1 MKKIILFSVLFI
13 CNSITAQYWGL
24 QQNQAMLGGGFG
36 LTWIDGTPHY
46 ALRFFPEIQFSKIG
60 VGLDLNFEFTPEGKL
75 RSENFNEFSD
85 YLSII
90 RYIRYGYKHDPL
102 YLRVGALDYA
112 TLGHGSIMYLYNNSP
127 TFDARKVGIELDI
140 DFDNYGFESVYSNFG
155 KGGVMGIR
163 GYVRPLQFTELAD
176 IPVIGKF
183 EIGSSIVT
191 DTDEKSGVV
200 SGIYDSKQN
209 IYISTKDEGSTT
221 IIGIDFGLPIIRMGV
236 IDFDVYFDH
245 TKIINFGRGSA
256 LGVKAGFKGLGF
268 ATLNTRFER
277 RFNGEQY
284 LPSYFNSLYEIERF
298 RINKSE
304 ETISTKVQQLI
315 TAQALNGYFGE
326 LSMNWIG
333 LLDVIGSFQKIDK
346 IPDSG
351 ILHLWTLFNQE
362 GFPYMFRAGYDK
374 INIKNFGDLFKMDER
389 SYLYAEF
396 GYKLQEYLV
405 LSMVYSWTY
414 TPERDG
420 TNNIIGYK
428 TQKKVEPRISFIYP
442 LNYGT
447 EPSD

>member
-183 EIGSSIVT
+183 EI
-191 DTDEKSGVV
+191 
-200 SGIYDSKQN
+200 
-209 IYISTKDEGSTT
+209 
-221 IIGIDFGLPIIRMGV
+221 
-236 IDFDVYFDH
+236 
-245 TKIINFGRGSA
+245 
-256 LGVKAGFKGLGF
+256 
-268 ATLNTRFER
+268 
-277 RFNGEQY
+277 
-284 LPSYFNSLYEIERF
+284 
-298 RINKSE
+298 
-304 ETISTKVQQLI
+304 
-315 TAQALNGYFGE
+315 
-326 LSMNWIG
+326 
-333 LLDVIGSFQKIDK
+333 
-346 IPDSG
+346 
-351 ILHLWTLFNQE
+351 
-362 GFPYMFRAGYDK
+362 
-374 INIKNFGDLFKMDER
+374 
-389 SYLYAEF
+389 
-396 GYKLQEYLV
+396 
-405 LSMVYSWTY
+405 
-414 TPERDG
+414 
-420 TNNIIGYK
+420 
-428 TQKKVEPRISFIYP
+428 
-442 LNYGT
+442 
-447 EPSD
+447 